1 MLRTSLTRAAAVS
14 TLALAAF
21 TAVLAGHTG
30 ADQYTRTTAT
40 TVWETAPAGKFT
52 TVWE

>member
-1 MLRTSLTRAAAVS
+1 MLRTRLTRAAAVS
-14 TLALAAF
+14 TLAAF

-30 ADQYTRTTAT
+30 ADRYTRTTAT
-40 TVWETAPAGKFT
+40 TVWETAPVGKFT